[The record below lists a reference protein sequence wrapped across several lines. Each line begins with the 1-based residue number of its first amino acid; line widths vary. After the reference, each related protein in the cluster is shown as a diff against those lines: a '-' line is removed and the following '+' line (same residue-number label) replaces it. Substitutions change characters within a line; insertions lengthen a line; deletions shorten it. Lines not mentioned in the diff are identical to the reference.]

1 MNRFNT
7 DLIQYL
13 PHWFREIAEFQEI
26 MKTETE
32 QFNNLSET
40 MQTVKDNF
48 FIQSMD
54 QDAIL
59 AWEKAI
65 GIAANPNTE
74 SLEFR
79 RARLINRISTRP
91 PFTLQFLYE
100 KLDELIGVGKWDLE
114 IDYPNYTIYIEASA
128 SDQNWAGEILVTLNT
143 IKPCHM
149 AYISRSAVWSTL
161 LVDEEVDLI
170 KLTYNY
176 RLNSWGIGLR
186 PFADEKNQG
195 VIVMPGQLS
204 IQPELLGRTAAFVS
218 QDVVCARVNGNVL
231 IENIN
236 KSSTNNIVTIFYN
249 ITQEQTPTVTQVE
262 LLGENGEILSSSGVY
277 VPVLGTATFKHIFTV
292 KEGT

>member
-1 MNRFNT
+1 M
-7 DLIQYL
+7 QYL
-13 PHWFREIAEFQEI
+13 PDWFREIAEFGEI

-32 QFNNLSET
+32 QFDSLSEA

-54 QDAIL
+54 QETIW

-65 GIAANPNTE
+65 GIAANPAVE

-143 IKPCHM
+143 VKPCHM

-161 LVDEEVDLI
+161 LMNEGIDLI

-176 RLNSWGIGLR
+176 RLNSWGLGLR
-186 PFADEKNQG
+186 PFADEQNQG

-204 IQPELLGRTAAFVS
+204 IQPELLDQTAAFVS
-218 QDVVCARVNGNVL
+218 QNVACARVNGNVL
-231 IENIN
+231 IETIN
-236 KSSTNNIVTIFYN
+236 KSTTENIVTIFYN
-249 ITQEQTPTVTQVE
+249 ITQEQAPTVTQVE
-262 LLGENGEILSSSGVY
+262 LLDADGEVLSSSGVY
-277 VPVLGTATFKHIFTV
+277 VPVLGTATFKHIFTL